1 MGLFRFSVYRC
12 SIVAALT
19 IGCVSAA
26 CVSATRA
33 VAQEQVP
40 KQPEPEKIEPVA
52 NGSEAPAVE
61 QAPAKALDNEDTK
74 LAPGLEGDD
83 TAQGAAS
90 EVGIRQE
97 IGIRQSEADKLKY
110 PNGALQFA
118 FEGARWRE
126 VIKWLASEADLAL
139 HVDDLPTGSFTYTDP
154 NTFTHQ
160 EAIDRVNLFLLPQGF
175 TLVRSGKLLSVIN
188 LSDPRGMQQL
198 DALAKLVAPEE
209 LADQPSYEIVKCIFP
224 LGKLKADDAVTE
236 LQPLNLLTAPSVF
249 SKTNQVMITDTVG
262 RLTNVKR
269 ILDSFEP
276 DTLDNGTIVKSFK
289 LEHVSAEDILTVAR
303 PHLGLATGEM
313 VGIDV
318 SISSDLQGKFVFVTG
333 IEDKVKLIENL
344 IGEIDKPDK
353 LSVTDGDAELHT
365 YPVKG
370 GNVDVVY
377 NVLLTMMAGKS
388 VRLSVDPQASGIV
401 VLASPEDH
409 KQISETV
416 TQLQTVDNT
425 TFRVINLKH
434 VDPYFAV
441 TLLEQMLDLEDP
453 TATTTTRSSSGG
465 YDRGRDYR
473 DYRDYRDRDY
483 RGGGQSAPTPIPKT
497 PPKIDAD
504 PGNMR
509 LFVRGTNEQIEQIEK
524 IVEEID
530 VQQGSVVGGTS
541 DIRVLPI
548 KGKQAEEVLGIASK
562 FWQGGNPIILL
573 KSAVLSAPAETD
585 REVNGKP
592 KASTRPSVG
601 IPSMRLLSDGNNA
614 QETAIRCQITNR
626 GLLLQSDDIEALD
639 KFVVHLRTISGPMQ
653 SMPSPPI
660 VFYLKHTK
668 PEDAVRMLGELLDGA
683 DMAAENEA
691 GSLVNGYVSSTSLL
705 LGSFVSSREG
715 VTTMM
720 AGTMTVVADSRLN
733 RLIAQGTA
741 ADIELIENY
750 LKIIDKDSSITSIET
765 YGTSHIIELAHVPA
779 AEAAAV
785 IREAFAGRVAA
796 PTTSR
801 QAAGQSQQGGQ
812 RPQPQREG
820 SDERREGDEKRETS
834 NKQPQRGQGGQ
845 APRNLEPKMTIA
857 VHESSNSLIVT
868 APEQMFLEVEKLVN
882 LIDVRSKQTL
892 TVIPTSNAG
901 LLEMLLQ
908 DALNGTD
915 STGTGNSPKPSSSSP
930 PTPSR
935 GTPTRTPSRAPSSRE
950 LDALRSRLGK

>member
-1 MGLFRFSVYRC
+1 M
-12 SIVAALT
+12 
-19 IGCVSAA
+19 
-26 CVSATRA
+26 
-33 VAQEQVP
+33 
-40 KQPEPEKIEPVA
+40 
-52 NGSEAPAVE
+52 
-61 QAPAKALDNEDTK
+61 
-74 LAPGLEGDD
+74 
-83 TAQGAAS
+83 
-90 EVGIRQE
+90 
-97 IGIRQSEADKLKY
+97 
-110 PNGALQFA
+110 
-118 FEGARWRE
+118 
-126 VIKWLASEADLAL
+126 AL

-154 NTFTHQ
+154 NTFTYQ
-160 EAIDRVNLFLLPQGF
+160 DAIDRVNLFLLPQGF
-175 TLVRSGKLLSVIN
+175 TLIRSGKLLSVIN

-198 DALAKLVAPEE
+198 NALAKLVTPEE
-209 LADQPSYEIVKCIFP
+209 LADQPAYEIVKCLFP

-236 LQPLNLLTAPSVF
+236 LQPLNLLTTPAVF
-249 SKTNQVMITDTVG
+249 SKTNQLMITDTVA

-318 SISSDLQGKFVFVTG
+318 SISADLQGKFVFVTG

-344 IGEIDKPDK
+344 IEQIDMPDK
-353 LSVTDGDAELHT
+353 LSVTDGDAELHA
-365 YPVKG
+365 YPVNG
-370 GNVDVVY
+370 GNAEVVY

-388 VRLSVDPQASGIV
+388 VRISMDPQASSIV

-409 KQISETV
+409 KQVSETV
-416 TQLQTVDNT
+416 NQLQTVDDT
-425 TFRVINLKH
+425 TFKVINLKH

-453 TATTTTRSSSGG
+453 TATVTSSSSSRG

-483 RGGGQSAPTPIPKT
+483 RGSGGGQSAPTPIPKT

-509 LFVRGTNEQIEQIEK
+509 LFVRGTKEQIAQIEK
-524 IVEEID
+524 IVGEID
-530 VQQGSVVGGTS
+530 VQQGSVVGGSS
-541 DIRVLPI
+541 DIRLLPI

-562 FWQGGNPIILL
+562 FWQAGNPIILL
-573 KSAVLSAPAETD
+573 KSAAESGPAETE
-585 REVNGKP
+585 RAVNGTP
-592 KASTRPSVG
+592 KSTAARPSIG
-601 IPSMRLLSDGNNA
+601 IPSVRILSDAHDA
-614 QETAIRCQITNR
+614 QEKPIRCQITDR

-639 KFVVHLRTISGPMQ
+639 KFIEHLRTISGPMQ

-668 PEDAVRMLGELLDGA
+668 PEDAVRMLGELLDGGDTA
-683 DMAAENEA
+683 VENEA
-691 GSLVNGYVSSTSLL
+691 GSLVNGYVSSTTSLL

-720 AGTMTVVADSRLN
+720 TGTMTVVADSRLN

-741 ADIELIENY
+741 ADIELIEGY

-796 PTTSR
+796 STTSR
-801 QAAGQSQQGGQ
+801 QAAGQPQQGGQ

-820 SDERREGDEKRETS
+820 SDEQRRDGDEKRETS

-845 APRNLEPKMTIA
+845 APRSLEPKMTIA

-908 DALNGTD
+908 DALNGTGP
-915 STGTGNSPKPSSSSP
+915 TGTGSQANPAKPSSSSA

-950 LDALRSRLGK
+950 LDAFRSRLGK

>member
-1 MGLFRFSVYRC
+1 MGLSRFFVHPSY
-12 SIVAALT
+12 IIAAL
-19 IGCVSAA
+19 
-26 CVSATRA
+26 A
-33 VAQEQVP
+33 VGSVLTTQAIAQGQVP
-40 KQPEPEKIEPVA
+40 IQPQPEKVEPVV
-52 NGSEAPAVE
+52 EAPAGE
-61 QAPAKALDNEDTK
+61 QPPEKTLDKED
-74 LAPGLEGDD
+74 AQPGQPGDE
-83 TAQGAAS
+83 AQGEDAAQV
-90 EVGIRQE
+90 EAPLV
-97 IGIRQSEADKLKY
+97 GIRQSEADKAKY

-126 VIKWLASEADLAL
+126 VIKWLATEADLAL

-154 NTFTHQ
+154 NTFTYQ

-198 DALAKLVAPEE
+198 DALAKLVTPEG
-209 LADQPSYEIVKCIFP
+209 LADQPGYEIVKCIFP

-249 SKTNQVMITDTVG
+249 SKTNQIMITDTVG

-289 LEHVSAEDILTVAR
+289 LDHVSAEDVLTVAR

-353 LSVTDGDAELHT
+353 LSVTDGNAVLHT

-370 GNVDVVY
+370 GNVEVVY
-377 NVLLTMMAGKS
+377 NVLLTLMAGKS
-388 VRLSVDPQASGIV
+388 VRISMDPQASSIV

-409 KQISETV
+409 QEISETV
-416 TQLQTVDNT
+416 TQLQTVDST
-425 TFRVINLKH
+425 TFKVINLKH

-441 TLLEQMLDLEDP
+441 TLLEQMLDLDDP
-453 TATTTTRSSSGG
+453 TATTTTSDSSRG

-483 RGGGQSAPTPIPKT
+483 RGGGGGQSASTPIPKT

-509 LFVRGTNEQIEQIEK
+509 LFVRGTKEQIEQIEK
-524 IVEEID
+524 IVGEID
-530 VQQGSVVGGTS
+530 VQQGSVVGGSS
-541 DIRVLPI
+541 DIRLLPI

-562 FWQGGNPIILL
+562 FWQAGNPIILL
-573 KSAVLSAPAETD
+573 KSATESGPPETE
-585 REVNGKP
+585 RAVNGTP
-592 KASTRPSVG
+592 KSTATPPSVG
-601 IPSMRLLSDGNNA
+601 IPSMRLLSDANDA
-614 QETAIRCQITNR
+614 QETPIRCQITNR
-626 GLLLQSDDIEALD
+626 GLLLQSDDIAALD
-639 KFVVHLRTISGPMQ
+639 KFIEHLRTISGPMQ
-653 SMPSPPI
+653 STPSPPI

-668 PEDAVRMLGELLDGA
+668 PEDAVRMLGELLDGGETA
-683 DMAAENEA
+683 VESEA
-691 GSLVNGYVSSTSLL
+691 GSLVNGFVSSTTPLL

-741 ADIELIENY
+741 ADIELIEGY

-765 YGTSHIIELAHVPA
+765 YGTSHIIELAHVSA
-779 AEAAAV
+779 TEAAAV

-796 PTTSR
+796 STTSR
-801 QAAGQSQQGGQ
+801 QVAGQSQQGGQ

-820 SDERREGDEKRETS
+820 SDQRREGDEKRES
-834 NKQPQRGQGGQ
+834 SNNKQPQRGQGGQ
-845 APRNLEPKMTIA
+845 APRSLEPKMTIA

-868 APEQMFLEVEKLVN
+868 APEQMFLEVQKLVN

-908 DALNGTD
+908 DALNGTGP
-915 STGTGNSPKPSSSSP
+915 TGAGSQGNASKPSSSSP
-930 PTPSR
+930 TPSR
-935 GTPTRTPSRAPSSRE
+935 NTPTRTPSRAPSSRE
-950 LDALRSRLGK
+950 LDAFRSRLGK